1 MTKLFYL
8 ILFAL
13 LHSNII
19 GQDLIEPTDLNG
31 VKAVVI
37 ANISG
42 GIDVKP
48 HNSMKLTIKGTIN
61 ADNKIKNEISVKK
74 VLHNDTLIIYIE
86 SPLTRLKLWDNED
99 HFRDSWA
106 VYDWENQGNCEEMHE
121 FTIDMKVNL
130 PADVPLSISTI
141 NDGDLSVD
149 SYQAPLWVN
158 NINGSISTYKV
169 KDLRRARTINGD
181 VDIYFDDEIGHD
193 GDFYT
198 LNGTI
203 NAYYRSGTDVNL
215 SFKSFNGDFYT
226 DMDIETLPSI
236 TKTNNDANGLILKI
250 SESIRMKMGQGGV
263 WHQFETFNGNAII
276 RSYNN

>member
-8 ILFAL
+8 ILFTL
-13 LHSNII
+13 SQSSLI
-19 GQDLIEPTDLNG
+19 GQDLIEPTDLKG
-31 VKAVVI
+31 VKAVVV

-42 GIDVKP
+42 GIEVTP
-48 HNSMKLTIKGTIN
+48 NNSPRLKIKGSID
-61 ADNKIKNEISVKK
+61 ADKKIRDEISVKK
-74 VLHNDTLIIYIE
+74 VMYNDTLIVYIE

-106 VYDWENQGNCEEMHE
+106 VYDWQNQGNCEDMPD
-121 FTIDMKVNL
+121 FRIDMKVQL
-130 PADVPLSISTI
+130 PIDIPLSISTI

-158 NINGSISTYKV
+158 NINGSISINKANDV
-169 KDLRRARTINGD
+169 RRARTINGD
-181 VDIYFDDEIGHD
+181 VDIYFDDEINHD

-198 LNGTI
+198 LNGNI
-203 NAYYRSGTDVNL
+203 NAYYRSGTDVNF

-226 DMDIETLPSI
+226 DMELETLPSV
-236 TKTNNDANGLILKI
+236 TKTSNNSKGLKLKI
-250 SESIRMKMGQGGV
+250 SESIRMKMGQGGA
-263 WHQFETFNGNAII
+263 WHQFETFNGDAIV